1 MKDLVARNRALIRPT
16 ATGTPDSRLEF
27 RDSCPTLLHELS
39 TARLRALYSGH
50 GPYLRS
56 AGIDDL
62 LALPDYPPWGL
73 EWVSVGEEFYQPEP
87 YPDGIGALIL
97 PAIEIFSVVDLVA
110 VSLETGAVRTRYGIA
125 DYIGDPA
132 LFHRSQDS
140 EPVPVFEDALSW
152 LRGGGDG
159 IFILDWTR
167 IHVPL
172 QGLPGLVCQT
182 PALAQ
187 RIKRAFELAT
197 PCPPLLVA
205 SPSQESRHAA

>member
-1 MKDLVARNRALIRPT
+1 MKRRP
-16 ATGTPDSRLEF
+16 AEDYRLTF
-27 RDSCPTLLHELS
+27 HDSCPTLLHELEN
-39 TARLRALYSGH
+39 ARRRARREVCV
-50 GPYLRS
+50 PYLRS

-73 EWVSVGEEFYQPEP
+73 AWISVGEAFYQPEP

-97 PAIEIFSVVDLVA
+97 PAIEVRSVVDLVA

-125 DYIGDPA
+125 EMLGA
-132 LFHRSQDS
+132 RELFHRSEDG

-187 RIKRAFELAT
+187 RIKRAFEQAI

-205 SPSQESRHAA
+205 SDPKESRHAA